1 MIEIDQNGKKIFH
14 PYRKRRLSLR
24 PHGSTG
30 GWAAPNVPHLDML
43 HRHPR
48 LHRLYD
54 GSADIPDGLP
64 ALAEVDH
71 PVQKPLHQFVFPLL
85 KQWIIP

>member
-1 MIEIDQNGKKIFH
+1 MIEIDQNGKKDFLSIQEAPAASPPVWKH
-14 PYRKRRLSLR
+14 RGWTAPY
-24 PHGSTG
+24 
-30 GWAAPNVPHLDML
+30 VPHLDML

-48 LHRLYD
+48 LRRLYD
-54 GSADIPDGLP
+54 GSANIPDGLL